1 MGLRMKNLNIM
12 GVHCK
17 IRLLWKFRKEPIY
30 RRELPKKGWLGQRG
44 WCFWGGLIPQ
54 CTLWY
59 LKPSRTSMVELF
71 WESCKQLNAVNDF
84 PKKAPSQTFGWVPN
98 MSQSILYWLTSI
110 LTSIPLEIIKKT
122 IGILMISGGL
132 EVNKLKY

>member
-1 MGLRMKNLNIM
+1 
-12 GVHCK
+12 
-17 IRLLWKFRKEPIY
+17 
-30 RRELPKKGWLGQRG
+30 
-44 WCFWGGLIPQ
+44 
-54 CTLWY
+54 
-59 LKPSRTSMVELF
+59 MVELF

-122 IGILMISGGL
+122 IGILTISGGL